1 MGDHFTM
8 LAEKE
13 EKDKM
18 AADTP
23 HISEANMS
31 STEEAEMREIIS
43 RAPVK
48 EALSDPRIEQ
58 LIISLK
64 DDPPKAQRYVGI
76 SAPPSSNFI
85 YYNLMCFVYRLL
97 RSGDE
102 DFQRKVKILIDN
114 ELVNFQSFS

>member
-8 LAEKE
+8 LADKE
-13 EKDKM
+13 EKDKK
-18 AADTP
+18 ADTP

-31 STEEAEMREIIS
+31 STEEAKMREIIS

-76 SAPPSSNFI
+76 PAPPPSNFI
-85 YYNLMCFVYRLL
+85 ISC
-97 RSGDE
+97 
-102 DFQRKVKILIDN
+102 ILCAGCCD
-114 ELVNFQSFS
+114 LVMKTSRGKSKF